1 MEILEERIITNEEA
15 REILENRAKEGEM
28 TYEQK
33 KSLEI
38 LRKFKKIDEKKARQL
53 FEELKKNKKL
63 REFQIVQIVNLLPE
77 DNDDLRTILQKD
89 YSLLSEDEV
98 KQILELVKKF
108 KWRGDFVQKDEYAIV
123 LDFLPRGK
131 PTDRKAEP
139 LAQVLGED
147 YFNLLEVVIKE
158 GIFLKPKERIYI
170 GPDKREKVKYIRG
183 KIRYNQLTSLA
194 KDTLNEVLEELVSKK
209 EKQLV
214 NFFNIA
220 GPISTRL
227 HSLEILPGIG
237 KKHLWKIIEERKKK
251 PFESFE
257 DLKKRVEMM
266 PNPKKVIIKRIL
278 EELEGKDRYR
288 LIVGAPFLKS
298 SWDLQHF

>member
-15 REILENRAKEGEM
+15 REILEKRAKEGEM

-108 KWRGDFVQKDEYAIV
+108 K
-123 LDFLPRGK
+123 
-131 PTDRKAEP
+131 
-139 LAQVLGED
+139 
-147 YFNLLEVVIKE
+147 
-158 GIFLKPKERIYI
+158 
-170 GPDKREKVKYIRG
+170 
-183 KIRYNQLTSLA
+183 
-194 KDTLNEVLEELVSKK
+194 
-209 EKQLV
+209 
-214 NFFNIA
+214 
-220 GPISTRL
+220 
-227 HSLEILPGIG
+227 
-237 KKHLWKIIEERKKK
+237 
-251 PFESFE
+251 
-257 DLKKRVEMM
+257 
-266 PNPKKVIIKRIL
+266 
-278 EELEGKDRYR
+278 
-288 LIVGAPFLKS
+288 
-298 SWDLQHF
+298 